1 MDMIMRFYGIKESK
15 KIKDNTLYGRKHNC
29 YESAW
34 EVVGIYPK
42 GYAYRYSLEIYGEV
56 EPKSLSFKKDATYI
70 RITRKEVIT
79 GEIVNTDFISAKKAH
94 KLIYKQLHID
104 QCKEVDTVNDIL
116 KGSIVHPYSNK
127 AADEYARRGLEP
139 RNVLKQ
145 YERWKRRM
153 LSNLENIEYSQ

>member
-1 MDMIMRFYGIKESK
+1 MVMRFYGIKESK
-15 KIKDNTLYGRKHNC
+15 KIKDDTYYGRKHNC
-29 YESAW
+29 YEAVW

-42 GYAYRYSLEIYGEV
+42 GYVYRYSLEIYGEV

-70 RITRKEVIT
+70 RIMREEVNT
-79 GEIVNTDFISAKKAH
+79 GSVVNTDFISAKKAH

-127 AADEYARRGLEP
+127 AADEYVRRGLEP

-153 LSNLENIEYSQ
+153 LSNLEHIEYSQ

>member
-1 MDMIMRFYGIKESK
+1 MVMRFYGIKESK
-15 KIKDNTLYGRKHNC
+15 KIKDDTYYGRKHNC
-29 YESAW
+29 YEAVW

-42 GYAYRYSLEIYGEV
+42 GYVYRYSLEIYGEV

-70 RITRKEVIT
+70 RITREEVNT
-79 GEIVNTDFISAKKAH
+79 GSVVNTDFISAKKAH

-127 AADEYARRGLEP
+127 AADEYVRRGLEP

-153 LSNLENIEYSQ
+153 LSNLEHIEYSQ

>member
-1 MDMIMRFYGIKESK
+1 MVMRFYGIKESK
-15 KIKDNTLYGRKHNC
+15 KINDDTYYGRKHNC
-29 YESAW
+29 YEAVW

-42 GYAYRYSLEIYGEV
+42 GYVYRYSLEIYGEV

-70 RITRKEVIT
+70 RITREEVNT
-79 GEIVNTDFISAKKAH
+79 GSVVNTDFISAKKAH

-127 AADEYARRGLEP
+127 AADEYVRRGLEP

-153 LSNLENIEYSQ
+153 LSNLEHIEYSQ